1 MTIKNNNQSAQ
12 STSMQEDCHV
22 ITNSANE
29 VIEAFGKD
37 SEIGKSYARLAEAAE
52 ENRQVFRWLF
62 VANGKAFSQAT
73 SLIIYK
79 FYTQPTKNK
88 ENKMINHNETTQANQ
103 ANPANQTN
111 EMPAIKTIFTNS
123 DIKKKLAERGLQ
135 GLEFDYM
142 SFPTI
147 VLRTSFEMS
156 DDPAFNLPGFD
167 VTIMQS
173 LEKHVLVDVTEESK
187 RVMRDVKYSR
197 DGITTAEGELITDYM
212 AYISDKGGHPVLKR
226 YLDLLV
232 QLHTND
238 HHNQKLAVLSISP
251 TSVSRVSGLFYQL
264 QLQGKLENLQDL
276 KFTVSRGQQRISRG
290 GQPYWLWQLTPKAE
304 AVEKAAA

>member
-1 MTIKNNNQSAQ
+1 
-12 STSMQEDCHV
+12 MQHY
-22 ITNSANE
+22 NE
-29 VIEAFGKD
+29 
-37 SEIGKSYARLAEAAE
+37 
-52 ENRQVFRWLF
+52 N
-62 VANGKAFSQAT
+62 
-73 SLIIYK
+73 
-79 FYTQPTKNK
+79 TQ
-88 ENKMINHNETTQANQ
+88 ETQ
-103 ANPANQTN
+103 ANPANQIN

-123 DIKKKLAERGLQ
+123 DIKKKLAEHGLQ
-135 GLEFDYM
+135 GLEFDHM

-173 LEKHVLVDVTEESK
+173 LEKHVLVDVSEESK
-187 RVMRDVKYSR
+187 RVMSDVKYSR
-197 DGITTAEGELITDYM
+197 DGITTAEGELIADYM
-212 AYISDKGGHPVLKR
+212 SYISEHGGHPVLKR

-264 QLQGKLENLQDL
+264 QLQGKLEHLQNL
-276 KFTVSRGQQRISRG
+276 KFTVNRGQQRISKG
-290 GQPYWLWQLTPKAE
+290 KQIYYLWQITLKDVA
-304 AVEKAAA
+304 KAA